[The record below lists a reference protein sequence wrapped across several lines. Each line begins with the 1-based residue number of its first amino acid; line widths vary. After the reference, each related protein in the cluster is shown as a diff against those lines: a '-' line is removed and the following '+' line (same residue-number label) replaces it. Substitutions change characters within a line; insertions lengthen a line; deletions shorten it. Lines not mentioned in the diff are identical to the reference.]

1 MTVLDPSTRV
11 VSVTEAA
18 TAGLPKLVK
27 DVEAGGDVVVERHG
41 KPVAAVVSMR
51 HLHEIQR
58 LENDLRETAL
68 LLVRA
73 AADTGERT
81 SLDDAI
87 TALGF
92 DRAELS
98 AELDADLAA
107 GRE

>member
-1 MTVLDPSTRV
+1 MTVMDPSTRA
-11 VSVTEAA
+11 VSATEAA

-58 LENDLRETAL
+58 LEDDLRDTAL
-68 LLVRA
+68 LLARA
-73 AADTGERT
+73 ATDSGKRIA
-81 SLDDAI
+81 LDEVI
-87 TALGF
+87 TALRF
-92 DRAELS
+92 DRAEIE
-98 AELDADLAA
+98 AELDAGLAA